1 MLPFQKQPIDFVTF
15 EDVSGKLYLLKLGYI
30 TVQEQALIESEIL
43 KSSQISLKLLKLV
56 QKICV
61 NEGISREEAARI
73 LDNPLDNPAVS
84 SKYTEEIEDILQIQA
99 DLGAKGRIQE
109 VTAMIRFRAINPD
122 AINADDKILASWEVL
137 RRDYLG
143 IPDWDEADTL
153 TLDQEIYRQ
162 ISEFADQER
171 TAKKRISQVSPL
183 MNKSTELNSTSTDQ
197 LLIGLSSIGE

>member
-15 EDVSGKLYLLKLGYI
+15 EGVGGTLHLLKLGYI
-30 TVQEQALIESEIL
+30 TVQEQAAIESEIL

-61 NEGISREEAARI
+61 NEGISREEAAAI
-73 LDNPLDNPAVS
+73 LDNPLSNPAVS

-99 DLGAKGRIQE
+99 DLGARGRLQE
-109 VTAMIRFRAINPD
+109 VTAMIRFRGINPD
-122 AINADDKILASWEVL
+122 AINADDKILSSWEVL

-153 TLDQEIYRQ
+153 TLDQELYRQ

-171 TAKKRISQVSPL
+171 TAKKRISQDSPL
-183 MNKSTELNSTSTDQ
+183 RNKSTGLNSTSTDQ
-197 LLIGLSSIGE
+197 PLTGLSSIGE

>member
-143 IPDWDEADTL
+143 IPNWDEADTL

-171 TAKKRISQVSPL
+171 TAKKRISQGSPL
-183 MNKSTELNSTSTDQ
+183 KNKSTGLNSTSTDQ
-197 LLIGLSSIGE
+197 PLTGLSSIGE

>member
-15 EDVSGKLYLLKLGYI
+15 EDAGGKLHLLKLGYI
-30 TVQEQALIESEIL
+30 TVQEQAAIESEIL

-61 NEGISREEAARI
+61 NEGISREEAAKI

-99 DLGAKGRIQE
+99 DLGARGRLQE
-109 VTAMIRFRAINPD
+109 VTAMIRFRGINPD
-122 AINADDKILASWEVL
+122 ALNADDKILSSWEVL

-153 TLDQEIYRQ
+153 TLDQELYRQ

-171 TAKKRISQVSPL
+171 TAKKRISQDSPL
-183 MNKSTELNSTSTDQ
+183 RNKSTGLNSTSTDQ
-197 LLIGLSSIGE
+197 PLTGLSSIGE

>member
-1 MLPFQKQPIDFVTF
+1 MLPFQRQPIDFVTF
-15 EDVSGKLYLLKLGYI
+15 ENAGGKLHLLKLGYI
-30 TVQEQALIESEIL
+30 TVQEQAAIESEIL

-61 NEGISREEAARI
+61 NEGISREEAAAI
-73 LDNPLDNPAVS
+73 LDNPLSNPAVS

-99 DLGAKGRIQE
+99 DLGARGRLQE
-109 VTAMIRFRAINPD
+109 VTAIIRFRAIHPD
-122 AINADDKILASWEVL
+122 AFDSGKILPSWEVL
-137 RRDYLG
+137 RRDCLG

-171 TAKKRISQVSPL
+171 TAKKRISQGSPL
-183 MNKSTELNSTSTDQ
+183 TNKSTGLNSTSIEEPLTG
-197 LLIGLSSIGE
+197 LLSIGE

>member
-84 SKYTEEIEDILQIQA
+84 SKYTEEIENILQIQA

-122 AINADDKILASWEVL
+122 AINPDDKILSSWEVL

-153 TLDQEIYRQ
+153 SLDQEIYRQ

-171 TAKKRISQVSPL
+171 TAKKRISQGSPL
-183 MNKSTELNSTSTDQ
+183 TNKSTGLNSTSTDQ
-197 LLIGLSSIGE
+197 ASTGLSSIGE

>member
-15 EDVSGKLYLLKLGYI
+15 EDVGGKLYLLKLGYI

-84 SKYTEEIEDILQIQA
+84 SKYTEEIEGILQIQA

-122 AINADDKILASWEVL
+122 AINADGKILASWEVL

-153 TLDQEIYRQ
+153 SLDQEIYRQ

-171 TAKKRISQVSPL
+171 TAKKRISQGFPL
-183 MNKSTELNSTSTDQ
+183 TNKLTELNNTSTDQ
-197 LLIGLSSIGE
+197 LLTGLSSIGE

>member
-15 EDVSGKLYLLKLGYI
+15 EDIGGKLYLLKLGYI
-30 TVQEQALIESEIL
+30 TVQEQASIESEIL

-61 NEGISREEAARI
+61 NEGISREEAAKI

-122 AINADDKILASWEVL
+122 AINDDGKILSSWEVL
-137 RRDYLG
+137 RRNYLG

-171 TAKKRISQVSPL
+171 TAKKRISQGSPL
-183 MNKSTELNSTSTDQ
+183 KNKSTELNSTSTDQ
-197 LLIGLSSIGE
+197 LLTGLSSIGE

>member
-15 EDVSGKLYLLKLGYI
+15 ENAGGTLHLLKLGYI
-30 TVQEQALIESEIL
+30 TVQEQAAIESEIL

-61 NEGISREEAARI
+61 NEGISREEAAAI
-73 LDNPLDNPAVS
+73 LDNPLSNPAVS

-99 DLGAKGRIQE
+99 DLGARGRLQE
-109 VTAMIRFRAINPD
+109 VTAIIRFRAIHPD
-122 AINADDKILASWEVL
+122 AFDSGKILPSWEVL

-171 TAKKRISQVSPL
+171 TAKKRISQGSL
-183 MNKSTELNSTSTDQ
+183 LTNKSSRLNSTSTDQ
-197 LLIGLSSIGE
+197 PLIGLSSIGE